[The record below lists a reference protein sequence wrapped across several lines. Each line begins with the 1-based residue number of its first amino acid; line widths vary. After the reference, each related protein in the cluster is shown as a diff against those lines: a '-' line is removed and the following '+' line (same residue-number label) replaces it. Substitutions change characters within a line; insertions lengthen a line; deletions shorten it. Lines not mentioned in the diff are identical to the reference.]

1 MDWKV
6 RGDLLDL
13 LYICIY
19 IIYFLHLYWLG
30 CQELFVRYAIYI
42 FSSFYCVKAF
52 YKKKFFTTDCKSGFH
67 WIDLL
72 LCIFSTFI
80 GFSVLFC
87 KKKSFMHFTIDCL
100 SQVSILPVLQN
111 VYIYS
116 AFLFGFSEAF
126 PRKSSFITD
135 CKSGFHWIDL
145 LLCIF

>member
-19 IIYFLHLYWLG
+19 IIYLLHLYWLG
-30 CQELFVRYAIYI
+30 CQELFVKYAIYI

-52 YKKKFFTTDCKSGFH
+52 YKKKFFITDCKSGFH

-100 SQVSILPVLQN
+100 GQVFYFDSLEKCIYLFSIFIWFFWNFSKKKVL
-111 VYIYS
+111 YYW
-116 AFLFGFSEAF
+116 L
-126 PRKSSFITD
+126 
-135 CKSGFHWIDL
+135 
-145 LLCIF
+145 